1 MIPCIF
7 RDDEVVVVL
16 DNYPYI
22 VSVDD
27 PRYEAVAEAIDEEDE
42 ELLLNLLS
50 SKQKSSRIL
59 SGLEEEGIE
68 YSEGMYSYKGNAIA
82 MDLNDY
88 LTAAMDNGGSVAPI
102 VNFIKNLY
110 ENPNHD
116 TRMRLFGFIEQN
128 KMPLMDDGRF
138 IAFKGVG
145 ADYYDKHSHTVDHTP
160 GKYIQPKSWSDV
172 DTDNTVTCSRGYH
185 ACAKEYLDSWYAGS
199 DRIVSVAINPAD
211 VGAIPD
217 DYNQA
222 KLRCRHYEVLA
233 DITDKFNAE
242 KSNAALGGDLR
253 VSPTRDTFGFR
264 TRDLY

>member
-16 DNYPYI
+16 GNYPYI

-27 PRYEAVAEAIDEEDE
+27 PRYEAVTEAVDEDDEEG
-42 ELLLNLLS
+42 LLNILS
-50 SKQKSSRIL
+50 SKRKASGMLR
-59 SGLEEEGIE
+59 GLEDEGIE
-68 YSEGMYSYKGNAIA
+68 YSEGTYSYKGNTIA

-88 LTAAMDNGGSVAPI
+88 LAAAMDTGGSVTPI
-102 VNFIKNLY
+102 VKFIQNLY

-116 TRMRLFGFIEQN
+116 TRMRLFGFIERN

-145 ADYYDKHSHTVDHTP
+145 EDYYDKHSHTVDHTP
-160 GKYIQPKSWSDV
+160 GRYIPVKDWSDV
-172 DTDNTVTCSRGYH
+172 DTDSTVTCSRGYH

-199 DRIVSVAINPAD
+199 DRIVSVAIDPAD

-222 KLRCRHYEVLA
+222 KLRCRHYAVLA

-242 KSNAALGGDLR
+242 KSNSALGGDLK
-253 VSPTRDTFGFR
+253 VGQTRDMFGSR
-264 TRDLY
+264 ARDLY